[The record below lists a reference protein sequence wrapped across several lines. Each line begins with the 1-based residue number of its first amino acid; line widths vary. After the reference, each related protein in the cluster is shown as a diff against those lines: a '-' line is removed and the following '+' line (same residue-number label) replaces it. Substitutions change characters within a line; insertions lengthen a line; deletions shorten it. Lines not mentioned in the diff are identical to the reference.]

1 MEDKM
6 SHALRTVRKFSPAEG
21 ATADSSD
28 SNPVR
33 ASEQLDWDALAGY
46 ARERLAAELGDRFD
60 TTPPMTVEQFPG
72 GHSNLTYLLR
82 FGHQEFVM
90 RRPPFGPVP
99 PKAHNMARECRIL
112 TAVHPVFPLAPQPY
126 VLCEDAS
133 VIGSTFNL
141 MERRHGLVVRYDEP
155 PELADQLGA
164 RRRVSEAMVDA
175 LADLHSVDINA
186 HGLAALGKP
195 AGFVERQVRG
205 WSERW
210 KRSQTSEQPA
220 MDQLAVWLVDRL
232 PPDASRPTLLHG
244 DFKLDNVMLDALDVG
259 RLVAVFDWEMSA
271 VGDPLVD
278 LGILL
283 AYWIHAVPASQQDAL
298 TSITRRAG
306 WFTRAEMLERYAART
321 GNDLTKIEF
330 YEVFAVFKLA
340 VVLQQIF
347 YRYHRGQTDDARF
360 ARLDERVTWLQRIAT
375 ALAERV

>member
-1 MEDKM
+1 MGNAP
-6 SHALRTVRKFSPAEG
+6 SSVRNFPPAEG
-21 ATADSSD
+21 ATANSSD
-28 SNPVR
+28 TNPVR
-33 ASEQLDWDALAGY
+33 PSEQLDWDALAGY

-60 TTPPMTVEQFPG
+60 ATAPMTVEQFPG

-99 PKAHNMARECRIL
+99 PKAHDMARECRIL
-112 TAVHPVFPLAPQPY
+112 AAVHPVFSLAPQPY

-133 VIGSTFNL
+133 IIGSAFYI

-155 PELADQLGA
+155 PELVDQPDA

-220 MDQLAVWLVDRL
+220 MDQLAAWLVVRL

-244 DFKLDNVMLDALDVG
+244 DFKLDNVMLDAFDVG

-283 AYWIHAVPASQQDAL
+283 AYWIHTVPVSQRDAL
-298 TSITRRAG
+298 TSVTRRAG
-306 WFTRAEMLERYAART
+306 WFTREEMLERYAART

-360 ARLDERVTWLQRIAT
+360 ARLDERVTWLERIAT

>member
-1 MEDKM
+1 M

-28 SNPVR
+28 TNPVR

-99 PKAHNMARECRIL
+99 PKAHDMARECRIL
-112 TAVHPVFPLAPQPY
+112 AAVHPVFPLAPQPY

-133 VIGSTFNL
+133 IIGSTFYI

-306 WFTRAEMLERYAART
+306 WFTRAEMLERYAAPP
-321 GNDLTKIEF
+321 
-330 YEVFAVFKLA
+330 
-340 VVLQQIF
+340 
-347 YRYHRGQTDDARF
+347 
-360 ARLDERVTWLQRIAT
+360 VTT
-375 ALAERV
+375 

>member
-1 MEDKM
+1 M
-6 SHALRTVRKFSPAEG
+6 SDVPSSSETPSLAAG

-28 SNPVR
+28 TNPVR
-33 ASEQLDWDALAGY
+33 ASEQLDWDALARY
-46 ARERLAAELGDRFD
+46 AREKLAAELGDRFD
-60 TTPPMTVEQFPG
+60 ATPPMTVEQFPG

-82 FGHQEFVM
+82 FGRQEFVM

-99 PKAHNMARECRIL
+99 PKAHDMARECRIL
-112 TAVHPVFPLAPQPY
+112 AAVHPVFPLTPQPY
-126 VLCEDAS
+126 VLCEDTS
-133 VIGSTFNL
+133 VIGSTFYI

-155 PELADQLGA
+155 PELADQPVA
-164 RRRVSEAMVDA
+164 RRRVSAAMVDA
-175 LADLHSVDINA
+175 LADLHAVDINA

-210 KRSQTSEQPA
+210 KRSQTSEQPE
-220 MDQLAVWLVDRL
+220 MDLLARWLVDRL

-244 DFKLDNVMLDALDVG
+244 DFKLDNVMLDARDIG

-283 AYWIHAVPASQQDAL
+283 AYWIHTVPASQRDAL
-298 TSITRRAG
+298 TSVTHRPG
-306 WFTRAEMLERYAART
+306 WFTRAEMLARYAART
-321 GNDLTKIEF
+321 GSDLTKIKF

-360 ARLDERVTWLQRIAT
+360 ATLDERVTWLAHIAT
-375 ALAERV
+375 TLAERA